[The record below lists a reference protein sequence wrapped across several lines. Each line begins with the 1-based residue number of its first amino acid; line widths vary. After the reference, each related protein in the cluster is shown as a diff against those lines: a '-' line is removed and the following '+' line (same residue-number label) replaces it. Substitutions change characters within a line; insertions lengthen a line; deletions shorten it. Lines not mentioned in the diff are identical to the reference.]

1 MALADHDYTAVEVVA
16 EAMEAMEVNEEVDNQ
31 GRRGEKTAE
40 ALSSIA
46 KAAEAEDESGVDL
59 GFDALMNLE
68 ENNDLAQFMQC
79 GDIRL
84 LWNLADMSGVSELVY
99 WEKLYLNTEVVRT
112 GALLYEWTYAFVL
125 T

>member
-84 LWNLADMSGVSELVY
+84 LWNLADMSGVRS
-99 WEKLYLNTEVVRT
+99 TMVVR
-112 GALLYEWTYAFVL
+112 YETRLQEDLCLVFTYRSEKP
-125 T
+125 